1 MFIRKRFL
9 ALAAP
14 AALLALSACAT
25 GVPTKVARFQAMPA
39 PQGQSFVIQPVD
51 PDDQGGLEFSQY
63 AGLVRQQL
71 IAQGFSEAASPAEA
85 TLVVTM
91 DYGVDDGQTRIVTFP
106 RGPSAWRYGRYYPG
120 FGYYRRHPFYWGWHD
135 PFLDSPFDDD
145 IHAYTV
151 YTSFLDMDIK
161 RTADGQSVFEGTA
174 KAQSRTDALPRLV
187 PSLVQAMF
195 TDFPGRSGE
204 VIKITVPNERR
215 R

>member
-1 MFIRKRFL
+1 MFTKKKML

-14 AALLALSACAT
+14 AALLALGACAT

-39 PQGQSFVIQPVD
+39 PQGQSFTIQAAD
-51 PDDQGGLEFSQY
+51 PREQGGLEFSQY
-63 AGLVRQQL
+63 AGIVRQHL
-71 IAQGFSEAASPAEA
+71 IAEGFSEASSPDGA
-85 TLVVTM
+85 TLVVSL
-91 DYGVDDGQTRIVTFP
+91 DYGVDNGQTKIVTH
-106 RGPSAWRYGRYYPG
+106 PSSWRYGRYSP

-135 PFLDSPFDDD
+135 PFLFSPFDEDV
-145 IHAYTV
+145 HAYTV

-174 KAQSRTDALPRLV
+174 KAQSRTDQLPRLI
-187 PSLVQAMF
+187 PSLAQAMF

-204 VIKITVPNERR
+204 MIKITVPTERR